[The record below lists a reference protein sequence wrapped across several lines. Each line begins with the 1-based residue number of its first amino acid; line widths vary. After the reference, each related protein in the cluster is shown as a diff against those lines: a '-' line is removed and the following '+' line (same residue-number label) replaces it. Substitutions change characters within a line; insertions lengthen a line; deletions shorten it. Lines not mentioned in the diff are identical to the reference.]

1 MKRIILTALFTTV
14 ALAQDWKSRQF
25 FALGAGVSSVES
37 PQAAGWAVHA
47 TELRSGFYSYSQ
59 ATWVASKPNTIETG
73 VATRVM
79 QEGRV
84 TLLALGTAGA
94 GFGNDNVG
102 VSFSG
107 GGAFHV
113 KVYRSLGV
121 LFGVRAQD
129 STITTVR
136 PVYQIGICWGPPTK

>member
-1 MKRIILTALFTTV
+1 MKKLILGFLLATAAF
-14 ALAQDWKSRQF
+14 AQEWKPRQF
-25 FALGAGVSSVES
+25 FALGAGASSAEA
-37 PQAAGWAVHA
+37 PQAAGWAVFA
-47 TELRSGFYSYSQ
+47 TELRPGFYSYSQ
-59 ATWVASKPNTIETG
+59 ATFVGSKPNTVETG
-73 VATRVM
+73 VATKVM

-94 GFGNDNVG
+94 GFGDDNVG

-113 KVYRSLGV
+113 KVYHSLGV
-121 LFGVRAQD
+121 LFGIRAQD

-136 PVYQIGICWGPPTK
+136 PIYQIGICWGPPTN